1 MKFAM
6 IMKGRVI
13 DIVEQDVAPVWPP
26 DDKGNEVKAV
36 ICDETVK
43 VGMHY
48 DEQTGGFAVPI
59 PAEYIPNQLTR
70 IEILLNTS
78 RTEVENAAIDAYT
91 EELIEGGLL

>member
-1 MKFAM
+1 MRYAM
-6 IMKGRVI
+6 VMNGRVI

-26 DDKGNEVKAV
+26 DDNGNEVKAA

-48 DEQTGGFAVPI
+48 DEQTGEFAVPI
-59 PAEYIPNQLTR
+59 PTEYVPNQLTR

-78 RTEVENAAIDAYT
+78 KTEVENAAIDAYT